1 MYQDPHPEL
10 LPLIRSDEFLPSI
23 NRWTKLGGFVL
34 IGSVAATIAL
44 CATTRYHVTV
54 KASATVR
61 PSGELRLVQAA
72 SEGTIA
78 SIHVQENQRIKAG
91 ETIATLNDSEL
102 QTHRQELQ
110 DNIQKGQAELV
121 QLNAQVNAL
130 ETQISAEANL
140 RDRSMASAQ
149 ADLDRVQRQYQDD
162 LLTTQSKIVETEA
175 SLEFAR
181 GERDRYRQLVESGII
196 SISQISEKEQALKVA
211 EAKLEQV
218 KIALNPSAAAIASA
232 QERVAQEQARGSAT
246 LAALGREHESLLQRK
261 IQLQNQINKNQSDF
275 QQSDIALS
283 KSIIRASVDG
293 IILNLS
299 LRNQGQVVRPGEA
312 IAQIAP
318 SNIPFVVN
326 AYVTAQDIG
335 KVEIGQ
341 KVQLRVSAYP
351 YPDYGT
357 LKGTVVTVA
366 PDATAPSNDSS
377 KQGSTLPGTA
387 TYYEI
392 TIEVEHPYLVKDD
405 RQYPIQAGM
414 EARADIISREE
425 TTLNFVLRKAR
436 LISDF

>member
-10 LPLIRSDEFLPSI
+10 LPLVRSDDFLPSI
-23 NRWTKLGGFVL
+23 SRWTKLGGFVL
-34 IGSVAATIAL
+34 LGSIAATIAL
-44 CATTRYHVTV
+44 CATTHYNVTV

-61 PSGELRLVQAA
+61 PTGELRLVQSA

-78 SIHVQENQRIKAG
+78 SIYVQENQRIKAG
-91 ETIATLNDSEL
+91 DAIATLNDSEL
-102 QTHRQELQ
+102 QTRRQE
-110 DNIQKGQAELV
+110 IQNGIQQGRAEWEQV
-121 QLNAQVNAL
+121 NAQIKAL
-130 ETQISAEANL
+130 ETQMSAEANL
-140 RDRSMASAQ
+140 RDRAMASAQ

-162 LLTTQSKIVETEA
+162 LLTTQSRIIETEA

-181 GERDRYRQLVESGII
+181 GERDRYQQLVESGVI
-196 SISQISEKEQALKVA
+196 STSQISEKEQALKVA

-218 KIALNPSAAAIASA
+218 KIALNPSTAPIISA
-232 QERVAQEQARGSAT
+232 QERVAQEKARGSAT
-246 LAALGREHESLLQRK
+246 LAALGREHESLLQRQ
-261 IQLQNQINKNQSDF
+261 IQVQNQINKNQSDL
-275 QQSDIALS
+275 QQAEIALN
-283 KSIIRASVDG
+283 KSIIRASADG

-335 KVEIGQ
+335 KVEVGQ

-357 LKGTVVTVA
+357 LKGVVTMVA
-366 PDATAPSNDSS
+366 PDATFPNSDSS
-377 KQGSTLPGTA
+377 KQGSPPAGA
-387 TYYEI
+387 AHYEV
-392 TIEVEHPYLVKDD
+392 TIGIERPYLTKDD